1 VGQRPTELKSN
12 LNLDPGPWS
21 QFHMAS
27 KGGGRTQPLKGKR
40 VAIVATD
47 GFEQSELVEPRRA
60 LDLAGATTKVIAP
73 KRGSI
78 RGWRE
83 GDWGDRVG
91 VDLSLGDANEDDY
104 DALLIPGGV
113 INPDNLRTNRDAV
126 AFVRSF
132 FEAEKP
138 VAAIC
143 HGPIMLIEAGV
154 LTDRHLTSWPSI
166 ATDIRNA
173 GGRWSD
179 QEVVVDRGLVTSRR
193 PSDIPAFTRNM
204 IDEFAEGAAST
215 RMDRNTIES

>member
-1 VGQRPTELKSN
+1 
-12 LNLDPGPWS
+12 
-21 QFHMAS
+21 MAS
-27 KGGGRTQPLKGKR
+27 KGGGIVHPLKGKL
-40 VAIVATD
+40 VAIIATD

-60 LDLAGATTKVIAP
+60 LDRAGATTKVIAP

-78 RGWRE
+78 KGWRE
-83 GDWGDRVG
+83 HDWGDRVA
-91 VDLSLGDANEDDY
+91 VDLPLEEANADDY

-113 INPDNLRTNRDAV
+113 INPDHLRMDRDAV

-154 LTDRHLTSWPSI
+154 LVDRHLTSWPSI

-173 GGRWSD
+173 GGHWSD
-179 QEVVVDRGLVTSRR
+179 EEVVVDRGLVTSRR
-193 PSDIPAFTRNM
+193 PSDIPAFIRRM
-204 IDEFAEGAAST
+204 IEQFAENTVSA
-215 RMDRNTIES
+215 RMDRNTVE